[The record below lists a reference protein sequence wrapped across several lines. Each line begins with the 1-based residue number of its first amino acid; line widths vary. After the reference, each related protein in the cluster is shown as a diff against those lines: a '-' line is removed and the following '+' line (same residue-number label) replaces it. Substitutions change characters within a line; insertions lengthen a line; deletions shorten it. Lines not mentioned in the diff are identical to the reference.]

1 MWPITQSSPTT
12 VGCSG
17 VVCRTEPSWIE
28 VCAPI
33 SMRPPPSP
41 RSTALGQIELSAPM
55 RTAPMTTASGWTK
68 ASGWISGVS
77 SPSA

>member
-1 MWPITQSSPTT
+1 MWPTVQPSPTT

-17 VVCRTEPSWIE
+17 VVCRTEPSCTE
-28 VCAPI
+28 VRAPI

-41 RSTALGQIELSAPM
+41 RSTASGQIVLSAPM
-55 RTAPMTTASGWTK
+55 RTAPITTASGWTK